1 MERVIKQLEEKRNTF
16 IGSLKDQI
24 TIAKTEG
31 FKKGLDY
38 AIEVLKIQIQQDEL
52 SEQECKHLSV
62 KREDGLDECLDCGTR
77 NY

>member
-31 FKKGLDY
+31 FRKGLDY

-52 SEQECKHLSV
+52 SERFATWRSGGLRNENIQFKTKH
-62 KREDGLDECLDCGTR
+62 
-77 NY
+77 